1 MEAEQLALFP
11 VDRAGG
17 EYGVSVAQ
25 ENAPLSAQSSLAAAM
40 IPFRDFM
47 LRQGFTQHTINS
59 FLGDMRLVMRYLRA
73 GTPLCQVRTKQL
85 DDFLTWLS
93 RRRGTPCSPKS
104 YARRVTTLKV
114 FFHWLK
120 EENILPVDPA
130 APVLQLSAV
139 SPLPLI
145 LYENQIAQ
153 VLAATEGLM
162 SGEKPD
168 ARPHLLIT
176 LLLATGIKKSE
187 CMAIKLSHI
196 DLSNTASPVLYIRY
210 DNARYRLKERKLRLP
225 ESFPTTLS
233 HYQAQYHPKTQL
245 FECTARNLEYVLAD
259 IATHA
264 GLPEGLSFEM
274 LRWTCAVRDYQSG
287 MEEDHLRLKLGLSPI
302 SWRDTLEKIRTL
314 ARPAL

>member
-17 EYGVSVAQ
+17 EFGAAIAQ

-40 IPFRDFM
+40 LPFRDFM

-59 FLGDMRLVMRYLRA
+59 FLGDMRLAMRYLHP
-73 GTPLCQVRTKQL
+73 GTPLGQIRTKQL

-93 RRRGTPCSPKS
+93 SRRGVPCSPKS

-120 EENILPVDPA
+120 EEDILPVDPA
-130 APVLQLSAV
+130 AAVLQLRAA

-145 LYENQIAQ
+145 LYESQIVQ
-153 VLAATEGLM
+153 VLATTEGLM
-162 SGEKPD
+162 NGEKPD
-168 ARPHLLIT
+168 ARPHLLVS

-196 DLSNTASPVLYIRY
+196 DLSDPASPVLYIRY
-210 DNARYRLKERKLRLP
+210 ESARYHLKERKLRLP
-225 ESFPTTLS
+225 EGFPTTFS
-233 HYQAQYHPKTQL
+233 HYQVQYQPQTHL

-259 IATHA
+259 VATRA
-264 GLPEGLSFEM
+264 GLSEGLSFEM